1 MHPGDRLSLGS
12 ITFVVEYELTEE
24 ALRRLGGDDFSILE
38 ADEDIAVVEDAPSPP
53 RDPAPVVE
61 PVQEVEEAGE
71 EMFELDEAEEMH
83 LPEGGDLRDFLIEL
97 EDTDES
103 SK

>member
-1 MHPGDRLSLGS
+1 M
-12 ITFVVEYELTEE
+12 
-24 ALRRLGGDDFSILE
+24 
-38 ADEDIAVVEDAPSPP
+38 
-53 RDPAPVVE
+53 VE